1 MTGKNGKLF
10 VVATPIGNL
19 QDLSPRAREVLESV
33 ALIAAEDTRH
43 SRKLLAHYA
52 INTKMVAYH
61 DHNEREQTPKLLR
74 RLQAG
79 ESIALISDAGTPL
92 INDPGFRLLNA
103 AHVAGIQVVPVPGP
117 SAVIA
122 ALSVAGIAPDRFV
135 FEGFLPAK
143 SEARRR
149 HLQALSAEH
158 RTMVFFESSHRI
170 GASLQDMAAVLGKDR
185 LALLARELTKN
196 FETVRRAPLDELASW
211 VMSDA
216 DQRKGEFVI
225 VIAGA
230 DAASPPGPSM
240 AADTVLETLL
250 DYLPTK
256 TAVDAAA
263 RITGGKKNA
272 LYERALTLKKN
283 EGTST

>member
-10 VVATPIGNL
+10 VVATPIGNM
-19 QDLSPRAREVLESV
+19 QDLSARAREVLESV

-92 INDPGFRLLNA
+92 ISDPGFRLLNA
-103 AHVAGIQVVPVPGP
+103 AHEAGIQVVPIPGP
-117 SAVIA
+117 SAAIA
-122 ALSVAGIAPDRFV
+122 ALSVAGIASDCFV

-143 SEARRR
+143 PEARRK
-149 HLQALSAEH
+149 HLRALSAEP
-158 RTMVFFESSHRI
+158 RSMVFFESSHRI
-170 GASLQDMAAVLGKDR
+170 GASLQDMATVLGKDR

-196 FETVRRAPLDELASW
+196 FETVRRALLGELASW
-211 VMSDA
+211 VASDA

-225 VIAGA
+225 VISGAGVA
-230 DAASPPGPSM
+230 PTPGQSV
-240 AADTVLETLL
+240 ATDTVLETLL
-250 DYLPTK
+250 EFLPTK
-256 TAVDAAA
+256 SAVDAAA
-263 RITGGKKNA
+263 RILGARKNE
-272 LYERALTLKKN
+272 LYERALALQSKK
-283 EGTST
+283 